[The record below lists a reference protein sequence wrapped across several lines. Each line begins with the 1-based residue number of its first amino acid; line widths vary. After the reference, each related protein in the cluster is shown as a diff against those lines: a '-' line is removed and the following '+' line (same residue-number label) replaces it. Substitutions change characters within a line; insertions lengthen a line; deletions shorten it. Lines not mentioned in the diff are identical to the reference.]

1 MKFLIDANL
10 PRSVIELISELGHD
24 AEFARDIGLGAAP
37 DSEIAARAIQSGAVL
52 LTRDLDF
59 ADIRS
64 YPPEQYSGI
73 VILRVPDD
81 AVSADIVRIARLF
94 LSVPSLSLS
103 FRDAWR
109 LSNPTGFDS
118 VRHCLNASC
127 FGPRPRGTSGRRG
140 SRDRK

>member
-10 PRSVIELISELGHD
+10 PRSIIELISELGHD

-37 DSEIAARAIQSGAVL
+37 DSAIAARAIQSGAVL

-94 LSVPSLSLS
+94 LSVPKFVTQL
-103 FRDAWR
+103 
-109 LSNPTGFDS
+109 
-118 VRHCLNASC
+118 
-127 FGPRPRGTSGRRG
+127 SGRLAIVEP
-140 SRDRK
+140 DRVRFRPALP